1 MKIPD
6 VIVVG
11 AGAAGLA
18 AAETLTRAG
27 ASVLV
32 LEGRPRAGGRILTR
46 RVRGWPLPVELGAE
60 FVHGPAPEVLDI
72 ARDAGLL
79 VDRLPDTRIEW
90 TASGWRRM
98 HDLWSQWEAVTR
110 RMRSR
115 GRDRSVADFL
125 RAHRRMSPT
134 QKRLVTSLIEGY
146 HAARLDLVSEHWLST
161 AQDPPSTSD
170 AEAQFRVISGYD
182 RASSGDFTIV
192 PR

>member
-6 VIVVG
+6 VIVIG

-32 LEGRPRAGGRILTR
+32 LEGRPRTGGRILTR

-90 TASGWRRM
+90 TASGGGGCTISGRSGKR
-98 HDLWSQWEAVTR
+98 SPAGCAAEVAIG
-110 RMRSR
+110 RSR
-115 GRDRSVADFL
+115 ISFAPTGGCL
-125 RAHRRMSPT
+125 RRRN
-134 QKRLVTSLIEGY
+134 
-146 HAARLDLVSEHWLST
+146 
-161 AQDPPSTSD
+161 
-170 AEAQFRVISGYD
+170 
-182 RASSGDFTIV
+182 AS
-192 PR
+192 